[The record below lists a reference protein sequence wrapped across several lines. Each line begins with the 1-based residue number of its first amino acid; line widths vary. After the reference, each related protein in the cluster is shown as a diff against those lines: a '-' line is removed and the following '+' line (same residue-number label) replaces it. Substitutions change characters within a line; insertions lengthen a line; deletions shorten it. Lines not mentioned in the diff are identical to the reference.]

1 MQLALTPEEAA
12 FRDELRTIY
21 TTKIPEEL
29 RERVRQG
36 SAEVNRDDIV
46 TSHKILNEHGLAVP
60 NWPVEWG
67 GKDWTPTQHQIW
79 ADEMQLA
86 CVPEPLNFNTK
97 MVGPVIAE
105 FGSQEIKQ
113 RFLPP
118 TASLD
123 IWWCQGFSEPEAG
136 SDLASLRTTAV
147 RDGDSY
153 VVNGQKTWTTLGQY
167 ADWIFCLV
175 RTDPQAPK
183 RQAGISFLLFDM
195 KTPGITLRP
204 IKTIDGGHE
213 VNELFFSDVRVPANQ
228 LVGEENQGWT
238 YAKFLLGNERTG
250 IAGVGRTKVRLAEVK
265 KHAAATG
272 VLDDPLFA
280 ARLAEA
286 ENELLALELTQSRV
300 VTDSADGQPN
310 PASSVLKLRG
320 SQLQQAA
327 TELLVE
333 VAGPD
338 ALPADGEDIASP
350 DWAQAQCAAL
360 PQLPQD
366 FDLRRQQRGAAQHHR
381 VHHSGIVRQPWTF
394 S

>member
-12 FRDELRTIY
+12 FRDELRTFY
-21 TTKIPEEL
+21 TTKIPAEL
-29 RERVRQG
+29 RER
-36 SAEVNRDDIV
+36 NRLGLPLGKEGIV
-46 TSHKILNEHGLAVP
+46 TAHKILHEHGLAVP

-67 GKDWTPTQHQIW
+67 GKDWTPNQMQIW
-79 ADEMQLA
+79 LDEMQLA
-86 CVPEPLNFNTK
+86 SVPEPLTFNAR

-105 FGSQEIKQ
+105 FGSQEIKE

-118 TASLD
+118 TAALD

-147 RDGDSY
+147 RDGDTY
-153 VVNGQKTWTTLGQY
+153 VVNGQKTWTTLGQH

-183 RQAGISFLLFDM
+183 KQAGISFLLMDM
-195 KTPGITLRP
+195 NTPGITLRP
-204 IKTIDGGHE
+204 IKLIDGSYE
-213 VNELFFSDVRVPANQ
+213 VNEVFFEDVRVPADQ

-250 IAGVGRTKVRLAEVK
+250 IAQVARTKVRLAEVK
-265 KHAAATG
+265 ERAAANGLLT
-272 VLDDPLFA
+272 DPLFA

-286 ENELLALELTQSRV
+286 ENDVLALELTQMRV
-300 VTDSADGQPN
+300 TSDSADGKPS

-320 SQLQQAA
+320 SQLQQTA

-333 VAGPD
+333 VAGAD
-338 ALPADGEDIASP
+338 ALPYEAADIASP
-350 DWAQAQCAAL
+350 EWAQNAAPHYL
-360 PQLPQD
+360 NY
-366 FDLRRQQRGAAQHHR
+366 RKTSIYGGSNEVQRTIIASTILGL
-381 VHHSGIVRQPWTF
+381 
-394 S
+394 